1 MNKERRALLRKAAD
15 MVYEAKVMVA
25 RANDDE
31 ENAYDNLPDGI
42 RDSDRGDTMQET
54 IDQLDSII
62 EEGSGTVTTLDKNHG
77 LYTHLLANNV
87 YGDEIF
93 G

>member
-62 EEGSGTVTTLDKNHG
+62 EELDNA
-77 LYTHLLANNV
+77 Y
-87 YGDEIF
+87 DQIREIT

>member
-1 MNKERRALLRKAAD
+1 MNKERRALLRRAAD
-15 MVYEAKVMVA
+15 MVYEAKVIVA

-42 RDSDRGDTMQET
+42 RESDRGDTMQET
-54 IDQLDSII
+54 IDQLDNII
-62 EEGSGTVTTLDKNHG
+62 EELDNA
-77 LYTHLLANNV
+77 Y
-87 YGDEIF
+87 DQIREIT

>member
-62 EEGSGTVTTLDKNHG
+62 EELDNAYDQIREITG
-77 LYTHLLANNV
+77 LA
-87 YGDEIF
+87 IK
-93 G
+93 

>member
-1 MNKERRALLRKAAD
+1 MNKERRALLRRAAD
-15 MVYEAKVMVA
+15 MVYEAKVIVA

-42 RDSDRGDTMQET
+42 RESDRGDTMQET
-54 IDQLDSII
+54 IDQLDNII
-62 EEGSGTVTTLDKNHG
+62 EELDNA
-77 LYTHLLANNV
+77 Y
-87 YGDEIF
+87 DQIREIA

>member
-1 MNKERRALLRKAAD
+1 MNKERRALLRRAAD
-15 MVYEAKVMVA
+15 MVYEAKVIVA

-42 RDSDRGDTMQET
+42 RESDRGDIMQET
-54 IDQLDSII
+54 IDQLDNII
-62 EEGSGTVTTLDKNHG
+62 EELDNA
-77 LYTHLLANNV
+77 Y
-87 YGDEIF
+87 DQIREIT